1 MARLSHCQCG
11 PFPVSD
17 RTDALGPPPR
27 NRALLVPPSGFV
39 IYRLESHARLSSLTS
54 NAHALSPYFVALL
67 AGLGSSLLFFPEL
80 VSLSLTTLVTQ
91 SP

>member
-1 MARLSHCQCG
+1 MRALLA
-11 PFPVSD
+11 SD
-17 RTDALGPPPR
+17 RVDALGPPRR
-27 NRALLVPPSGFV
+27 NRALLLPPSGFV

-54 NAHALSPYFVALL
+54 NAHALSPSFVALL
-67 AGLGSSLLFFPEL
+67 AGLGSFFLFPSEL